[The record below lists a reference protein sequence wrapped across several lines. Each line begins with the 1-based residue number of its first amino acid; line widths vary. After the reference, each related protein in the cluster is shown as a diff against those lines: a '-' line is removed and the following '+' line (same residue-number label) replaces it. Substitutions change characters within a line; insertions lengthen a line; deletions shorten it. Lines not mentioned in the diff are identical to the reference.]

1 MKVTLYKNC
10 ILNSH
15 YTEVFRN
22 KTLIDNYLD
31 SIAPENK
38 MTIEIDNTYMKL
50 SDTLVFY
57 LNGTLFDM
65 YNYNYMV
72 CENDNNQSEKIYCFI
87 QSVEI
92 GNEACKVS
100 YICDVWST
108 FIGKW
113 SLRESLVS
121 RSRKT
126 KPNEFYELPFLPVT
140 NGTLFQSGQ
149 SVMDNYAIIIEFQI
163 YNLISSDGQKIGQ
176 KNIRENYIGVFTSQE
191 SLTSFTTFTEVNA
204 VIETVNKILSYQNAF
219 TFTKIKPVEGK
230 TFQAFYYEV
239 LNCYVVPSGWINAN
253 ILGDKIYSFRQFTE
267 YDPLNII
274 LLKNNDGLEIVESKN
289 LLLQPSNFA
298 IGFTSKYFPISY
310 NSAGLT
316 YNIEIASNNNN
327 FKIYF
332 NTAQIGLK
340 EVTDCFRMELP
351 FSTADAGTL
360 AQQRIADN
368 LQKVNGEINIANGIT
383 KTVAGSVDLYQSR
396 GITGGSG
403 NEAFERAMGWD
414 FSYAN
419 EKPSNPTGLARGAK
433 EVVDGLGSIYR
444 GIAQIE
450 AATAAKYVNTSA
462 ISNDTN
468 CFANAYYGVSKF
480 ALARGYNEI
489 NNFSEFQK
497 AIDETGY
504 KVNYFVNDLDLG
516 LNETSITD
524 YNVVKFDFV
533 RLIGISEEINNVI
546 SSILLNGV
554 KIWYTINV

>member
-31 SIAPENK
+31 SITAENK

-50 SDTLVFY
+50 RDTLVFY

-72 CENDNNQSEKIYCFI
+72 CENDNKPSEKIYCFI

-92 GNEACKVS
+92 GNEACRVS

-113 SLRESLVS
+113 SLRESLVT

-126 KPNEFYELPFLPVT
+126 KTGEFYELPFLPASNSQIIQDGREIADKYIV
-140 NGTLFQSGQ
+140 
-149 SVMDNYAIIIEFQI
+149 IIEIQV
-163 YNLISSDGQKIGQ
+163 YSLYSSGDKQGQKEV
-176 KNIRENYIGVFTSQE
+176 RENYVGIYSEDNNGKTIKEFNKPNEV
-191 SLTSFTTFTEVNA
+191 VNA
-204 VIETVNKILSYQNAF
+204 VNNILSKQNDF
-219 TFTKIKPVEGK
+219 SFLKKPIAEGGRS
-230 TFQAFYYEV
+230 FYYEV
-239 LNCYVVPSGWINAN
+239 LNCYVLPSSWIQSTRVSN
-253 ILGDKIYSFRQFTE
+253 IYYSFNSFSNVN
-267 YDPLNII
+267 PMNII
-274 LLKNNDGLEIVESKN
+274 LFNESDNGLSLASGGNIHISEYD
-289 LLLQPSNFA
+289 FA
-298 IGFTSKYFPISY
+298 IGFTTKYFPITF
-310 NSAGLT
+310 NSETLN
-316 YNIEIASNNNN
+316 YEINISVNYNN
-327 FKIYF
+327 FKLF
-332 NTAQIGLK
+332 LNTAQTGI
-340 EVTDCFRMELP
+340 VDITNCFRMELP

-360 AQQRIADN
+360 AQQRIADS

-383 KTVAGSVDLYQSR
+383 KTVSGAVDLYQSR
-396 GITGGSG
+396 GVTGGSG

-419 EKPSNPTGLARGAK
+419 EREANPTGLASGASGI
-433 EVVDGLGSIYR
+433 VSGLGGIYK
-444 GIAQIE
+444 GIAQIN

-462 ISNDTN
+462 VSNDTD
-468 CFANAYYGVSKF
+468 CFANAFYGFSTFSTPAYFNIV
-480 ALARGYNEI
+480 
-489 NNFSEFQK
+489 NNFNMFRK

-516 LNETSITD
+516 LGDTGITD

-533 RLIGISEEINNVI
+533 RLIGISEEINSTI

>member
-31 SIAPENK
+31 SITTENK

-50 SDTLVFY
+50 RDTLVFY

-72 CENDNNQSEKIYCFI
+72 CENDNKPDEKIYCFI

-92 GNEACKVS
+92 GNEACRVS

-140 NGTLFQSGQ
+140 NGTLFQSGE
-149 SVMDNYAIIIEFQI
+149 SVEDNYAIIIEFQV
-163 YNLISSDGQKIGQ
+163 YNLVSSEGLKKGQ
-176 KNIRENYIGVFTSQE
+176 KNIRENYIGVFTSKE
-191 SLTSFTTFTEVNA
+191 DLTSFTAFTDANG
-204 VIETVNKILSYQNAF
+204 VIETVNKILSKQNDM
-219 TFTKIKPVEGK
+219 TFSKTKIVEGQ
-230 TFQAFYYEV
+230 TFNLFYYDV
-239 LNCYVVPSGWINAN
+239 LNCYVVPSSWINLS
-253 ILGDKIYSFRQFTE
+253 ILGSTIYSFNQFVAS
-267 YDPLNII
+267 DPLNII
-274 LLKNNDGLEIVESKN
+274 LLKDNGGLSIVQSKN
-289 LLLQPSNFA
+289 LLLEPYHFA

-310 NSAGLT
+310 NANGLT
-316 YNIEIASNNNN
+316 YHIEIASNNNN

-340 EVTDCFRMELP
+340 EVTECFRMELP

-383 KTVAGSVDLYQSR
+383 KTVSGAVNLYQSR
-396 GITGGSG
+396 GIAGGSG

-419 EKPSNPTGLARGAK
+419 EREANPTGLASGAS
-433 EVVDGLGSIYR
+433 EAVSGLGGIYK

-462 ISNDTN
+462 ISNDTE

-504 KVNYFVNDLDLG
+504 KVDYFVNDLDLG
-516 LNETSITD
+516 LGETAITD